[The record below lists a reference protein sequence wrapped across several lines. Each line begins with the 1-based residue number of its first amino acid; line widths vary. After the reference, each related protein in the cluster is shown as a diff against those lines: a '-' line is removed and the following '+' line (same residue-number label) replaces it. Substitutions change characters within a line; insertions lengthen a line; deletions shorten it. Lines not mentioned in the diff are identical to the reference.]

1 MDGYLRSV
9 IFRFIGAIAGM
20 ALWLGLIVL
29 ALTNFDTPAGLPE
42 EIRATWPFWLVT
54 ILVTVAVFFALRRLG
69 PGPGWGAFALGVIAP
84 FLGLLLNAQ
93 TGNAMWFWL
102 VVAFIVLVPLPS
114 RRPVEG

>member
-1 MDGYLRSV
+1 MVGYPRSML
-9 IFRFIGAIAGM
+9 FRFLGAIAGA

-42 EIRATWPFWLVT
+42 ELQATWPFWFVAL
-54 ILVTVAVFFALRRLG
+54 LVTVGVFVALRRLG

-93 TGNAMWFWL
+93 TGNSMWLWL
-102 VVAFIVLVPLPS
+102 VVAFIVLVPIPS
-114 RRPVEG
+114 RRATAG